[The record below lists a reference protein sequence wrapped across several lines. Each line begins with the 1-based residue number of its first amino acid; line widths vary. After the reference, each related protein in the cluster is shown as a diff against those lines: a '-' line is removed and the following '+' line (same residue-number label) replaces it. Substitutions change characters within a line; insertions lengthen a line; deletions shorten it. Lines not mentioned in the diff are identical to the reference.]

1 MASTQRKI
9 LNIFAFRRIIIPV
22 VIGLG
27 VIVYMIL
34 RDINRGNLSGITWS
48 WNAGFYFFC
57 SLLMLVLRDAGYIYR
72 IRLLTDKMLSW
83 RKSFQ
88 VIMLWE
94 FASSVTPSVV
104 GGSAFAIFI
113 LAKEKLGAGRSTA
126 IVIVTA
132 LLDEFFYLIML
143 PLVFILAGI
152 DRLAIASNQIHVLG
166 YTVGTMGIFYVGYAF
181 ISLLALLLSYGVFI
195 NPAGFGW
202 ILEKLTNIPF
212 LKRFKRDARMMGN
225 QVIETSAEL
234 KDKHFKYWA
243 KAFGATFVS
252 WTARFWLVNFLIMA
266 FAGPIGWA
274 DNLLVY
280 ARQLMMWVIMLISPT
295 PGGSGI
301 AEYFF
306 PIFLREF
313 IKGPQGD
320 LSTIV
325 ALFWRLMTY
334 YPYLILGAFILP
346 LWLRRVYLGRKL
358 IRFRKTH

>member
-1 MASTQRKI
+1 MSSTQRKI
-9 LNIFAFRRIIIPV
+9 LNIFAFRRIIVPV
-22 VIGLG
+22 AIGLA
-27 VIVYMIL
+27 VIIYMIM
-34 RDINRGNLSGITWS
+34 RDIGKGNLTGLAWT
-48 WNAGFYFFC
+48 WNAVFYFFC
-57 SLLMLVLRDAGYIYR
+57 SLLMLILRDAAYMYR
-72 IRLLTDKMLSW
+72 IRLLTDKVLSW

-104 GGSAFAIFI
+104 GGSAIAIFI

-132 LLDEFFYLIML
+132 LLDELFYLIML
-143 PLVFILAGI
+143 PLVFLIAGF
-152 DRLAIASNQIHVLG
+152 DRLAIVSNKIHVFG
-166 YTVGTMGIFYVGYAF
+166 YSVGTMGIFYLGYAF
-181 ISLLALLLSYGVFI
+181 ISILALLLAYGIFI

-202 ILEKLTNIPF
+202 LLDKLTNLPF
-212 LKRFKRDARMMGN
+212 LKSSKRDARMMGN
-225 QVIETSAEL
+225 QVIETSVEL
-234 KDKHFKYWA
+234 KDKPVKYWS
-243 KAFGATFVS
+243 KAFGATVIS

-266 FAGPIGWA
+266 FAGTMSWT
-274 DNLLVY
+274 DNMLVY

-334 YPYLILGAFILP
+334 YPYLVLGALILP

-358 IRFRKTH
+358 IRFRKTK